1 MSGMESM
8 DRKRWSTWW
17 KEGRPGALTSE
28 EFEAC
33 MAHWVKKGGHSGP
46 ERSEKLSEYTAL
58 NAVRMR
64 RIGKTYAMSEPMEAL
79 LTSGRCNGQ
88 HWVVITESW
97 CGDAAQSAPIIGA
110 WAKKAGVPL
119 EWVLR
124 DGANGIIDDFL
135 TRGGR
140 SVPIWIVADK
150 GGRVLHHW
158 GPRPQAAMQ
167 MVQEFRSMPEPKLP
181 YSEFAA
187 TVQLWYAKDK
197 GRSFEKEAMALL
209 AKD

>member
-1 MSGMESM
+1 MSGTKSM

-17 KEGRPGALTSE
+17 QAGRPGSLTSE
-28 EFEAC
+28 EFKTSMER
-33 MAHWVKKGGHSGP
+33 WVNTGGHSGP
-46 ERSEKLSEYTAL
+46 EPSEKLSEYTAL

-64 RIGKTYAMSEPMEAL
+64 RIAKTYAISEPMEAL
-79 LTSGRCNGQ
+79 LTSEKCSGQ

-97 CGDAAQSAPIIGA
+97 CGDAAQSSPIIEA
-110 WAKKAGVPL
+110 WARKAGVPL

-150 GGRVLHHW
+150 RGHVLQRW
-158 GPRPQAAMQ
+158 GPRPKPAMQ
-167 MVQEFRSMPEPKLP
+167 MVRQYRNLEEPKP
-181 YSEFAA
+181 AYSEFAA
-187 TVQLWYAKDK
+187 EVQLWYAKDK
-197 GRSFEKEAMALL
+197 GRTFEKEAMKMLNL
-209 AKD
+209 D